1 MRVISQGVLGAA
13 LAALVVLGTG
23 TTAGAAGGA
32 VGGAES
38 RADGGVAG
46 GAAAG
51 GVVGDVAGD
60 VADGVVGGVVDGAGG
75 EAVGE
80 VVGAE
85 ADLAHHGHVSLWE
98 GRVGVWLV
106 TENHGPSDVVDAT
119 VRLAFSAPM
128 AGGQELPP
136 GCLWSGSR
144 VVSCRTGALPDGG
157 AAGELAL
164 DLRAAGRPQEL
175 TVEVSTAWR
184 AGGVDRNSLNDR
196 HRVLV
201 LATGDPYVF

>member
-13 LAALVVLGTG
+13 LAALVVMGAGTAAG
-23 TTAGAAGGA
+23 AAGGVDDGAAGGA
-32 VGGAES
+32 VA
-38 RADGGVAG
+38 AAVGGVAG
-46 GAAAG
+46 GA
-51 GVVGDVAGD
+51 VA
-60 VADGVVGGVVDGAGG
+60 GAGG
-75 EAVGE
+75 EAA
-80 VVGAE
+80 GAE
-85 ADLAHHGHVSLWE
+85 ADLAHHGHVSLWD

-136 GCLWSGSR
+136 GCLWSSSR

-164 DLRAAGRPQEL
+164 DLRAVGRPQEL
-175 TVEVSTAWR
+175 TVDVSTAWR

>member
-1 MRVISQGVLGAA
+1 MRVMSEGVLGAA
-13 LAALVVLGTG
+13 LAALVVLGAG
-23 TTAGAAGGA
+23 TAAGA
-32 VGGAES
+32 VGDATGE
-38 RADGGVAG
+38 VA
-46 GAAAG
+46 
-51 GVVGDVAGD
+51 
-60 VADGVVGGVVDGAGG
+60 G
-75 EAVGE
+75 EAVGAE
-80 VVGAE
+80 V
-85 ADLAHHGHVSLWE
+85 DLAHHGHVSLWD

-106 TENHGPSDVVDAT
+106 SENHGPSDVADAT

-136 GCLWSGSR
+136 GCLWSSAQ
-144 VVSCRTGALPDGG
+144 VVSCRTGALPGGG

-164 DLRAAGRPQEL
+164 DLKTLGRPQEL
-175 TVEVSTAWR
+175 TVDVSTAWR

>member
-1 MRVISQGVLGAA
+1 MSKGVLGPV
-13 LAALVVLGTG
+13 LAALVVLGAG
-23 TTAGAAGGA
+23 TTAGAVGDPAGDVTGEAAGGA
-32 VGGAES
+32 T
-38 RADGGVAG
+38 G
-46 GAAAG
+46 GAAGHVLGQMAG
-51 GVVGDVAGD
+51 HV
-60 VADGVVGGVVDGAGG
+60 
-75 EAVGE
+75 VGE

-85 ADLAHHGHVSLWE
+85 ADLAHHGHVSLWD

-106 TENHGPSDVVDAT
+106 TENHGPSDLVDAT
-119 VRLAFSAPM
+119 VRLDFSTPM

-136 GCLWSGSR
+136 GCLWSSSR

-164 DLRAAGRPQEL
+164 DLRAVGRPQEL
-175 TVEVSTAWR
+175 TVDVSTAWR
-184 AGGVDRNSLNDR
+184 AGGVDRNSVNDR

>member
-1 MRVISQGVLGAA
+1 MVVARIGGGVRTAGDTRADGLSEDGMVSGYFWLMRVISKGVLGAA
-13 LAALVVLGTG
+13 LAALVMLGAG
-23 TTAGAAGGA
+23 TAAGG
-32 VGGAES
+32 E
-38 RADGGVAG
+38 VA
-46 GAAAG
+46 
-51 GVVGDVAGD
+51 
-60 VADGVVGGVVDGAGG
+60 
-75 EAVGE
+75 
-80 VVGAE
+80 GAE
-85 ADLAHHGHVSLWE
+85 ADLAHHGHVSLWD

-136 GCLWSGSR
+136 GCLWSSSR

-164 DLRAAGRPQEL
+164 DLRAEGRPQEL
-175 TVEVSTAWR
+175 TVDVSTAWR

>member
-1 MRVISQGVLGAA
+1 MRAISEGVLGAV

-23 TTAGAAGGA
+23 TAAGAADGRGGEAVRVETVVAEAVGIEADRRGAVGVGA
-32 VGGAES
+32 VGG
-38 RADGGVAG
+38 
-46 GAAAG
+46 
-51 GVVGDVAGD
+51 
-60 VADGVVGGVVDGAGG
+60 
-75 EAVGE
+75 
-80 VVGAE
+80 E
-85 ADLAHHGHVSLWE
+85 ADLAHHGHVSLWG

-106 TENHGPSDVVDAT
+106 TENHGPSDVADAT

-128 AGGQELPP
+128 AGGQVLPP
-136 GCLWSGSR
+136 GCLWSSAR

-164 DLRAAGRPQEL
+164 DLRAAGLPQEL

-184 AGGVDRNSLNDR
+184 AGGPDGNPVNDR

>member
-1 MRVISQGVLGAA
+1 MRVMSKGVLGAA
-13 LAALVVLGTG
+13 LAAFVVLAAGTA
-23 TTAGAAGGA
+23 AGATGDV
-32 VGGAES
+32 VGE
-38 RADGGVAG
+38 
-46 GAAAG
+46 AAG
-51 GVVGDVAGD
+51 
-60 VADGVVGGVVDGAGG
+60 
-75 EAVGE
+75 
-80 VVGAE
+80 E
-85 ADLAHHGHVSLWE
+85 ADLAHHGHVSLWD

-106 TENHGPSDVVDAT
+106 TENHGPSDVADAT

-136 GCLWSGSR
+136 GCLWSSAR
-144 VVSCRTGALPDGG
+144 VVSCRTGALSGGG

-175 TVEVSTAWR
+175 TVDVSTAWR
-184 AGGVDRNSLNDR
+184 AGGVDRNSFNDR